1 MEGYQRKGKSV
12 EGNDRRMG
20 KARGLVE
27 HSSQDE
33 CGGLGGMN
41 MEKNMDMENEMGI
54 SELI

>member
-1 MEGYQRKGKSV
+1 MKGYQRKGKSV

-20 KARGLVE
+20 KARGPVE

-41 MEKNMDMENEMGI
+41 MEKSMDMENEMGI